1 MKLTFS
7 FVESSVAWQLHILV
21 SKWMNETLI
30 PCFIAFPHLFHEPL
44 AGILLEF
51 RLWIQSSPFLSSTR
65 IFCLTNDSPTS
76 KKKNWQPP
84 NGQLNLLS
92 RPRWA
97 RVPKVC
103 SWAPNSIGFD
113 LPLREFSSSS
123 RLQVFRCELFGLF
136 SVIESTPIVRFKI
149 STFLLCYITLH
160 PRD

>member
-30 PCFIAFPHLFHEPL
+30 PCFIGFPHLSHEPL

-76 KKKNWQPP
+76 KKKKLTATEWAIEFIIASA
-84 NGQLNLLS
+84 LS
-92 RPRWA
+92 KG
-97 RVPKVC
+97 PKKFVL
-103 SWAPNSIGFD
+103 G
-113 LPLREFSSSS
+113 
-123 RLQVFRCELFGLF
+123 LQTV
-136 SVIESTPIVRFKI
+136 
-149 STFLLCYITLH
+149 
-160 PRD
+160 